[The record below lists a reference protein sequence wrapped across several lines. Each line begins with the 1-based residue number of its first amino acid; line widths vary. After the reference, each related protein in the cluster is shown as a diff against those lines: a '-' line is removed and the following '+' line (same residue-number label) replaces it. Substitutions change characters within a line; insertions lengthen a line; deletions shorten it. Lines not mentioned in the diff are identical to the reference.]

1 MPSVEEIPGGY
12 TGGPLIRL
20 LGDLDLPEADSPKE
34 FGRLTDTHYLFDA
47 WLNTDIVARDKMLWP
62 SRGMEPTRAQ
72 WDANPILL
80 FNHDL
85 NYPLGKVTRTVISH
99 HTELNVAGVRGEDI
113 SLPRNVPHNE
123 QIIIPLLRDGSLR
136 AMSIKI
142 NPTKTPYMDRQ
153 IGGIVV
159 PEWVMLDTSVVTIPG
174 NWTALIDRS
183 LVRAIQDVLRVE
195 EEEVTMQ
202 QAIDAL
208 KNGTLGAHRAV
219 FAVDGLRDESLDTPT
234 ENTVIKTG
242 ITMPQDTPAT
252 AQAPETPTNTVPPTT
267 LLDGAHARSFRFTN
281 DAGDVCP
288 LALSDAVTRLTG
300 ARRSFAL
307 TEDEMASGLARAAD
321 AYETLGW
328 QFPELP
334 ESGEISYRSLA
345 WANGEEVYAMCVGL
359 QRTMTEAANLIQG
372 LGRYNPALVSN
383 ALARLAESGPLT
395 RGFIS
400 VSVEEYG
407 WTGNPESLEKL
418 VSLVQWAKD
427 WADKEKADRD
437 SMDSE
442 RTAPEPNIEDGLTD
456 EEREFL
462 AVFG

>member
-12 TGGPLIRL
+12 TGEPIVRS
-20 LGDLDLPEADSPKE
+20 LGDLGIPETDSSKE

-62 SRGMEPTRAQ
+62 SRGMEETRAE

-80 FNHDL
+80 FNHDM
-85 NYPLGKVTRTVISH
+85 NYPLGKVTRTVMAQH
-99 HTELNVAGVRGEDI
+99 EELGVAGVRGEDI
-113 SLPRNVPHNE
+113 SLVRSVPHNE

-142 NPTKTPYMDRQ
+142 KPTKTPYMDREV
-153 IGGIVV
+153 GGIVV
-159 PEWVMLDTSVVTIPG
+159 PGWTLLDTSVVTIPG

-195 EEEVTMQ
+195 EEQMTLE

-208 KNGTLGAHRAV
+208 KNGTLGAHRTM
-219 FAVDGLRDESLDTPT
+219 FAVDGLNGEPSGSESP
-234 ENTVIKTG
+234 ENAVIITG
-242 ITMPQDTPAT
+242 IPMPKDTNT
-252 AQAPETPTNTVPPTT
+252 PETPMDAAPATT
-267 LLDGAHARSFRFTN
+267 LLDGAHARSFKFTN
-281 DAGDVCP
+281 SAGDVCP

-307 TEDEMASGLARAAD
+307 TEDEMAQGLARAAD
-321 AYETLGW
+321 AYEVLGW

-334 ESGEISYRSLA
+334 ESGEISYRSLG

-359 QRTMTEAANLIQG
+359 QRTLTETANLLQG
-372 LGRYNPALVSN
+372 LGRYNPALVS
-383 ALARLAESGPLT
+383 AAMARLEENEPLT

-407 WTGNPESLEKL
+407 WTGSPESLEKL

-427 WADKEKADRD
+427 WADKEKADRE

-442 RTAPEPNIEDGLTD
+442 RTVAKPDLGDGLTD
-456 EEREFL
+456 EDHEFL
-462 AVFG
+462 AVYG